1 MAVNTTLL
9 FIGCGNMGAAI
20 AGGAL
25 RQMPDVRIVALD
37 PDTDR
42 ARSLLPAGAEVQL
55 HDRPE
60 ALRGVSPDLIILGV
74 KPQSFANLAPEV
86 LSLLRSAPVV
96 SIMAGIG
103 LDRLNA
109 DLAPSAVVRVMPNL
123 PALVGQGM
131 SLGCTTA
138 RLPAA
143 IAAVIK
149 TLFSAIGRFDWVAD
163 EDLFERASPV
173 FACGP
178 GFVFAFAEQMIL
190 AAVCQG
196 LPRDL
201 AERLVHQTFVG
212 SAKMLSEDPRGAAGL
227 KRAVSSPGGTT
238 LAGLSVLEA
247 EAGLPQL
254 LPGTLAAAHAR
265 ALELAKPAG

>member
-1 MAVNTTLL
+1 MSL
-9 FIGCGNMGAAI
+9 M
-20 AGGAL
+20 
-25 RQMPDVRIVALD
+25 
-37 PDTDR
+37 R
-42 ARSLLPAGAEVQL
+42 A
-55 HDRPE
+55 
-60 ALRGVSPDLIILGV
+60 SPI
-74 KPQSFANLAPEV
+74 
-86 LSLLRSAPVV
+86 V
-96 SIMAGIG
+96 SIMAGIS

-138 RLPAA
+138 VLPASTTT
-143 IAAVIK
+143 VIEA
-149 TLFSAIGRFDWVAD
+149 LFNAIGRFDWVAG
-163 EDLFERASPV
+163 EDLFERANPA

-190 AAVCQG
+190 AAIGQG

-247 EAGLPQL
+247 ETGLPRL
-254 LPGTLAAAHAR
+254 LSGTLAAAHAR